1 MPTSTVAVGPFGGEA
16 RAALP
21 EGVEEDPRQKDGLQT
36 FPLVAPASFF
46 LRRRK
51 L

>member
-1 MPTSTVAVGPFGGEA
+1 MPTPAVAVEPFGGEA

-21 EGVEEDPRQKDGLQT
+21 ESLEGGGLQT
-36 FPLVAPASFF
+36 FPQVALASFF